1 MDDVEI
7 VLKVLGML
15 DKIIYLEWFNMFGM
29 CVKCSV
35 NV

>member
-1 MDDVEI
+1 MDDAEI

-15 DKIIYLEWFNMFGM
+15 DKIIYLERFNTFGTR
-29 CVKCSV
+29 VKRSV